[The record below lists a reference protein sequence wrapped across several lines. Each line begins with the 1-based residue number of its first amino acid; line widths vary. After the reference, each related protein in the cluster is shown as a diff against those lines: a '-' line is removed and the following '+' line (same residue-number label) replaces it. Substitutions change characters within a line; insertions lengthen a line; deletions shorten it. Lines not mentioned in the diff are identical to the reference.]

1 MSGVLLF
8 FLALMFICVL
18 AVIILILATENE
30 NKKEQKRREKAF
42 KCKQAV
48 KNGICPKECSLCEW
62 GSYED

>member
-8 FLALMFICVL
+8 FLALMVFCVL
-18 AVIILILATENE
+18 AVIILIVATENE

-48 KNGICPKECSLCEW
+48 KNGECPKDCIICEW
-62 GSYED
+62 GSYEN